1 MRTLTDCLALFS
13 LADGFTL
20 MVIFFLVHVKN
31 PPVLP
36 NLQRIAPLRPMS
48 KVRIRFGS
56 VLNLLAQATVLTFLS
71 ALLIVYLGRNDDRW
85 S

>member
-1 MRTLTDCLALFS
+1 
-13 LADGFTL
+13 
-20 MVIFFLVHVKN
+20 
-31 PPVLP
+31 
-36 NLQRIAPLRPMS
+36 
-48 KVRIRFGS
+48 